1 MRKIIAIV
9 VLNFVGFL
17 SLQAQSN
24 TVTLG
29 GEASGSGGTATF
41 TSGETFYEYKE
52 SASASLVEGVQQGAI
67 YEFTKQPS
75 NATICAAVGSKASL
89 SVAFNNVVASY
100 TWQYQDNASADWTDI
115 NSSNAGTVYA
125 NYTTATLGITKSA
138 SLPLTAT
145 QYRVIVN
152 SAIGQ
157 STSNEVAL
165 TVIPTAV
172 AGTISTNLVSATTG
186 GSITYTLSGYV
197 GSLIQWQSLASS
209 NAVTGT
215 VVGTGE
221 SYTANNVYGTYLYV
235 RAIVTS
241 GTCSTAT
248 TAVKTTTVNQIANG
262 GIITGGGTVCSGSSG
277 IVKVS
282 RYTGTILLWEYSTDG
297 INYVAAPALVGTA
310 SATFTSNSISN
321 AAKSYLFTNITGTT
335 YFRFKSSFGSG
346 NTAYSN
352 VVQYAIIPPINAGTI
367 SGLSAVCAGN
377 GTTLTL
383 ANANGTIAWQKSSN
397 FTAATPTWI
406 TVAGTTSSFAT
417 GNLSV
422 STAFRA
428 IVTSTTCAGSTATTD
443 GFVVNVSPTA
453 VAGTI
458 STNSASVCL
467 GGSITYTLSGY
478 VGSAIEWQ
486 SLSNATA
493 TSGTIIGAG
502 TSYTATNVS
511 GTVLYVRA
519 VVTSGTCSTATTAVK
534 TTTVNPLA
542 FGGTI
547 TGGGTVCPGSSGIVK
562 VSGHRGTILLWEYS
576 VDGVNYASVPS
587 LVGTIAPTFTSN
599 SISNAAA
606 SYLFTNIS
614 GTTYFRFK
622 SSYGIC
628 GAAYSNVVQYTLSP
642 AIAGSITGLSTVCA
656 GNGTTLTLANAVG
669 TIAWQKSTNW
679 NAATPTWT
687 AVSGTTTSLSTG
699 NLSVSTAFRAIVTSG
714 TCSSSIA
721 TTSNFVVDVTPI
733 ALAGTIT
740 TNTTSAILGGSI
752 TYTLSGYVGSAI
764 QWLSL
769 SSATATSGTVV
780 GTGASYTA
788 TGVSGT
794 FLYVRAIVTSG
805 TCSTATTAVKTI
817 AVSPVANGGTI
828 TGGGTV
834 CLGSSGIVKVSGYAG
849 TILLWEYST
858 DGINYVA
865 APALVGTAAAT
876 FTSNSISN
884 AAKSYLFTNITGTT
898 YFRFKSSFG
907 IGNTGYSNVVQ
918 YTLLTAIAGTINGSS
933 TVCSGAGT
941 TLILANAIGTI
952 AWQKST
958 NWADAS
964 PTWTAVS
971 GTTTSLAT
979 GNLSVATAFRA
990 NVTSSNCAASTSTT
1004 AIFVVDVSSC
1014 ESKIILNENPF
1025 RVIASPNPFATTFN
1039 LSIETPSA
1047 EEVTIAIYD
1056 MIGKLIETRE
1066 VRLSEA
1072 SGLQVGDRYPSGVY
1086 NVVVTQG
1093 EQTKTVRVIKK

>member
-1 MRKIIAIV
+1 MKKIIITL
-9 VLNFVGFL
+9 VLLLLTMFNI
-17 SLQAQSN
+17 QAQSN

-52 SASASLVEGVQQGAI
+52 STAASLVEGVQQGAI
-67 YEFTKQPS
+67 YEFTKQPVD
-75 NATICAAVGSKASL
+75 ATICAAVGSTASL
-89 SVAFNNVVASY
+89 SVAFNNVVANY
-100 TWQYQDNASADWTDI
+100 TWQYKDNASAVWTNI
-115 NSSNAGTVYA
+115 NSSNAGTVYT
-125 NYTTATLGITKSA
+125 NYTTSTLGITKSA

-157 STSNEVAL
+157 STSSEVAL

-172 AGTISTNLVSATTG
+172 AGTIASNVESATTG

-197 GSLIQWQSLASS
+197 GSSIQWQSLTSS

-215 VVGTGE
+215 VLGTGE
-221 SYTANNVYGTYLYV
+221 SYTANNVTGTYLYV

-262 GIITGGGTVCSGSSG
+262 GTITGGGTVCSGSSG

-282 RYTGTILLWEYSTDG
+282 GYTGTILLWEYSTDG

-310 SATFTSNSISN
+310 APTFTSNTVSN
-321 AAKSYLFTNITGTT
+321 ATASYLFTNITSTT

-352 VVQYAIIPPINAGTI
+352 VVQYSIIPPITAGTI
-367 SGLSAVCAGN
+367 NGLSAICAGN

-397 FTAATPTWI
+397 WAAATPTWI
-406 TVAGTTSSFAT
+406 SVAGSTSSFAT

-428 IVTSTTCAGSTATTD
+428 IVTSTTCASSAVITD
-443 GFVVNVSPTA
+443 SFVVSVSPIA

-458 STNSASVCL
+458 TTSTASVCF

-478 VGSAIEWQ
+478 VGSTIEWQ
-486 SLSNATA
+486 SLSSATA
-493 TSGTIIGAG
+493 TSGTIVGAG
-502 TSYTATNVS
+502 SSYTATNVS

-519 VVTSGTCSTATTAVK
+519 VVKSGACSTATTVVK
-534 TTTVNPLA
+534 TITINPLA
-542 FGGTI
+542 FGGAI

-562 VSGHRGTILLWEYS
+562 VSGYAGTILLWEYS
-576 VDGVNYASVPS
+576 TDGVNYAAVPS
-587 LVGTIAPTFTSN
+587 LVGTSAPTFTSN
-599 SISNAAA
+599 TVSNASA
-606 SYLFTNIS
+606 SYLFTNIT

-628 GAAYSNVVQYTLSP
+628 GAAYSNVVQYTLAP
-642 AIAGSITGLSTVCA
+642 AIAGSITGLSMVCS
-656 GNGTTLTLANAVG
+656 GNGTALTLVNAVG

-679 NAATPTWT
+679 TAASPTWT
-687 AVSGTTTSLSTG
+687 AVSGTTANLSTG

-714 TCSSSIA
+714 TCSTNTA
-721 TTSNFVVDVTPI
+721 TTSNFVVSVTPI

-764 QWLSL
+764 QWQSL
-769 SSATATSGTVV
+769 SSATATAGTIV

-788 TGVSGT
+788 ANVSGA
-794 FLYVRAIVTSG
+794 FLYVRAIVSSG
-805 TCSTATTAVKTI
+805 SCSMATTAVKTI
-817 AVSPVANGGTI
+817 AVSPAAAGGTI
-828 TGGGTV
+828 TGGGIV
-834 CLGSSGIVKVSGYAG
+834 CSGSSGIVKVKRYAG

-858 DGINYVA
+858 DGVNFIAV
-865 APALVGTAAAT
+865 PALVGTAATT
-876 FTSNSISN
+876 FISN
-884 AAKSYLFTNITGTT
+884 TVSNASASYLFTNISGTT
-898 YFRFKSSFG
+898 YFRFRSSFG
-907 IGNTGYSNVVQ
+907 NGNTGYSNVVQ
-918 YTLLTAIAGTINGSS
+918 YTLLTAIAGTVNGLS

-941 TLILANAIGTI
+941 TLTLANAVGTI
-952 AWQKST
+952 VWQKST
-958 NWADAS
+958 NWADAI
-964 PTWTAVS
+964 PTWITVQ

-979 GNLSVATAFRA
+979 GNLNVSTAFRA
-990 NVTSSNCAASTSTT
+990 NVTSNNCLASTSATDS
-1004 AIFVVDVSSC
+1004 FVVDVTSC
-1014 ESKIILNENPF
+1014 VSKIILNENPF

-1039 LSIETPSA
+1039 LSIETPST
-1047 EEVTIAIYD
+1047 EVVSITVYD
-1056 MIGKLIETRE
+1056 MIGKLIETHQVRPRE
-1066 VRLSEA
+1066 VPYLNIGGNFA
-1072 SGLQVGDRYPSGVY
+1072 AGMY
-1086 NVVVTQG
+1086 NVIVSQANEV
-1093 EQTKTVRVIKK
+1093 KTIRLIRK